1 MEKNGEG
8 DVIPLKTHFLRTIL
22 KLSHEQRR
30 SAAKGGRAA
39 LEQSSYHNGSA
50 IMAPQFSQDGIV
62 LTRDPSTGIFLLHLN
77 RLSSKNVFDPTFV
90 GAVSSAI
97 KHVEKASHP
106 KALVITGL
114 EYDDSSGDAAGATVN
129 NNNKSKKKPPH
140 KFFSNGL
147 SLEYMLT
154 NPEGT
159 APMIESVWRLL
170 GRILILDCRT
180 VAAINGHAFGAGLF
194 LALACDYR
202 LMRTERGFVNFP
214 ELNLGMRL
222 AKGFAEISKAKLTTA
237 TLREGVL
244 TGKRYGSGDAVQAGI
259 VDEECAVEELLERA
273 VAMAEAGLPDNLGA
287 ASFDAQSFSQ
297 MKVELYT
304 DAYRALALG
313 SVDAKPESR
322 L

>member
-1 MEKNGEG
+1 M
-8 DVIPLKTHFLRTIL
+8 
-22 KLSHEQRR
+22 
-30 SAAKGGRAA
+30 AAPE
-39 LEQSSYHNGSA
+39 L
-50 IMAPQFSQDGIV
+50 FSQDGIV
-62 LTRDPSTGIFLLHLN
+62 LTRHPSTGIFVLYLN
-77 RLSSKNVFDPTFV
+77 RLGEKNVFDPTLV
-90 GAVSSAI
+90 GAVAAAVG
-97 KHVEKASHP
+97 HVERAAHP
-106 KALVITGL
+106 KALVVTGL
-114 EYDDSSGDAAGATVN
+114 EYEPPDSSSSSSSSGGGGGDGDDAN
-129 NNNKSKKKPPH
+129 SSSNSNKKKRPIH

-154 NPEGT
+154 NPAGT

-170 GRILILDCRT
+170 SRLLVLDCRT

-202 LMRTERGFVNFP
+202 VMRTGRGYVNFP

-222 AKGFAEISKAKLTTA
+222 AKGFAELSKAKLTAA

-244 TGKRYGSGDAVQAGI
+244 TGRRYGSADAVRAGI
-259 VDEECAVEELLERA
+259 VDQECDAEELLDRA
-273 VAMAEAGLPDNLGA
+273 MDVAEAGLPENLGA

>member
-1 MEKNGEG
+1 MPRGSS
-8 DVIPLKTHFLRTIL
+8 TM
-22 KLSHEQRR
+22 
-30 SAAKGGRAA
+30 A
-39 LEQSSYHNGSA
+39 LE
-50 IMAPQFSQDGIV
+50 FSQDGIV
-62 LTRDPSTGIFLLHLN
+62 LARNPSTGIFILHLN
-77 RLSSKNVFDPTFV
+77 RVQSKNVFDPIFI
-90 GAVSSAI
+90 GAVSSAVGR
-97 KHVEKASHP
+97 VEKAAHP

-114 EYDDSSGDAAGATVN
+114 EYVESDAATTN
-129 NNNKSKKKPPH
+129 KKSKKPVH

-170 GRILILDCRT
+170 GRVLIMDCRT
-180 VAAINGHAFGAGLF
+180 VAGINGHAFGAGLF

-202 LMRTERGFVNFP
+202 IMRTERGFVNFP

-244 TGKRYGSGDAVQAGI
+244 TGKRYGSGDALEAGI
-259 VDEECAVEELLERA
+259 VDEECAVEELLEQA

>member
-1 MEKNGEG
+1 MPPTAE
-8 DVIPLKTHFLRTIL
+8 
-22 KLSHEQRR
+22 
-30 SAAKGGRAA
+30 
-39 LEQSSYHNGSA
+39 
-50 IMAPQFSQDGIV
+50 FSQDGIV
-62 LTRDPSTGIFLLHLN
+62 LTRDASTGVFVLYLN
-77 RLSSKNVFDPTFV
+77 RFPAKNVFDPTLIA
-90 GAVSSAI
+90 AVSSAVGR
-97 KHVEKASHP
+97 VEGAAHP
-106 KALVITGL
+106 KALVVTGL
-114 EYDDSSGDAAGATVN
+114 QCEGDGDD
-129 NNNKSKKKPPH
+129 KKKPAH

-147 SLEYMLT
+147 SLDYMLAH
-154 NPEGT
+154 PDDT
-159 APMIESVWRLL
+159 ATMIESAWRLL
-170 GRILILDCRT
+170 ARILVLDCRT

-202 LMRTERGFVNFP
+202 IMRTERGFVNFP

-222 AKGFAEISKAKLTTA
+222 AKGFAELSKAKLTAA

-244 TGKRYGSGDAVQAGI
+244 TGKRYGSGDAVRVGI
-259 VDEECAVEELLERA
+259 VDDECDVGELLGRA

-313 SVDAKPESR
+313 EVDSKPESR

>member
-1 MEKNGEG
+1 
-8 DVIPLKTHFLRTIL
+8 
-22 KLSHEQRR
+22 
-30 SAAKGGRAA
+30 
-39 LEQSSYHNGSA
+39 
-50 IMAPQFSQDGIV
+50 MAPQFSQDGIV
-62 LTRDPSTGIFLLHLN
+62 LTRDSSRGIFILYLN
-77 RLSSKNVFDPTFV
+77 RMQSKNVLDPTFV

-97 KHVEKASHP
+97 GHVEKAAHP

-114 EYDDSSGDAAGATVN
+114 EYEPDAADASTN
-129 NNNKSKKKPPH
+129 DPKKPVH

-170 GRILILDCRT
+170 GRILVMDCRT

-202 LMRTERGFVNFP
+202 IMRTERGFVNFP

-244 TGKRYGSGDAVQAGI
+244 TGKRYGSGDAVRAGI
-259 VDEECAVEELLERA
+259 VDEECDVEELLERA

>member
-1 MEKNGEG
+1 M
-8 DVIPLKTHFLRTIL
+8 T
-22 KLSHEQRR
+22 
-30 SAAKGGRAA
+30 
-39 LEQSSYHNGSA
+39 
-50 IMAPQFSQDGIV
+50 APAFSQDGIV
-62 LTRDPSTGIFLLHLN
+62 LTRDPSTGIFVLYLN
-77 RLSSKNVFDPTFV
+77 RLPSKNVFDPTFV
-90 GAVSSAI
+90 GAVSSAVG
-97 KHVEKASHP
+97 HVEKASHP

-114 EYDDSSGDAAGATVN
+114 EYEPGAVDSSKTKAKN
-129 NNNKSKKKPPH
+129 QIKKKAVH

-147 SLEYMLT
+147 SLDYMLS

-170 GRILILDCRT
+170 GRLLVLDCRT

-202 LMRTERGFVNFP
+202 IMRTQRGFVNFP

-244 TGKRYGSGDAVQAGI
+244 TGKRYGSGDAVRAGI

>member
-1 MEKNGEG
+1 
-8 DVIPLKTHFLRTIL
+8 
-22 KLSHEQRR
+22 
-30 SAAKGGRAA
+30 
-39 LEQSSYHNGSA
+39 
-50 IMAPQFSQDGIV
+50 MAPQFSQDGIV
-62 LTRDPSTGIFLLHLN
+62 LTRDPSTGIFILYLN
-77 RLSSKNVFDPTFV
+77 RLPSKNVFDPTFV

-97 KHVEKASHP
+97 GHVEKAAHP

-114 EYDDSSGDAAGATVN
+114 EYEPDADSVN
-129 NNNKSKKKPPH
+129 KKTKTPAHKFFSH

-154 NPEGT
+154 TPEGT

-170 GRILILDCRT
+170 GRILVMDCRT

-202 LMRTERGFVNFP
+202 IMRTERGFVNFP

-244 TGKRYGSGDAVQAGI
+244 TGKRYGSGDAVRAGI

-273 VAMAEAGLPDNLGA
+273 AAMAEAGLPDNLGA
-287 ASFDAQSFSQ
+287 ASFDAQSLSQ